1 MHAAGPVT
9 AQHADA
15 LPKLYPLQQP
25 MLSRQATDALAALC
39 GSSSAN
45 LSARTLAR
53 LLTIVIESETAW
65 ETKDADALL
74 SLMRL
79 VETGCSR

>member
-1 MHAAGPVT
+1 MHAAGPVI

-39 GSSSAN
+39 GSSSASLN
-45 LSARTLAR
+45 ARTLAR
-53 LLTIVIESETAW
+53 LLIVVVESETAW
-65 ETKDADALL
+65 QTKDADALL
-74 SLMRL
+74 SLMHL